1 MHFEKVSPV
10 ARQSAYQDKIAE
22 RIACGD
28 RVLPGERNQSRS
40 LAGEQRVAPDEQRTG
55 VLFHNRRENRVEVAF
70 AARFEDLNL
79 LPDARRGLTNF
90 QDPRRNGLFSID
102 HRFLGSGRLDG
113 GGILS
118 FPTTNA
124 VPGGGLCHWK

>member
-90 QDPRRNGLFSID
+90 PYLSLRIR
-102 HRFLGSGRLDG
+102 SGRIEQHGDQRGVRHQLAQK
-113 GGILS
+113 L
-118 FPTTNA
+118 
-124 VPGGGLCHWK
+124 